1 MIVDTHCHF
10 DMMPHPEAYIRQKEQ
25 MGNIVIGMTN
35 LPSHFQMGQPH
46 LKGYRHIR
54 LALGLHP
61 LKAVEGKAQL
71 ALFRKLVGQTSYIG
85 EIGLDFSREGVA
97 TKDEQLEVLRD
108 VLSAIRGK
116 KKVVSV
122 HSRKAEKDLLEL
134 LCEYEIESVIFHWYS
149 GPVNLI
155 PAILEQ
161 GYYFSVNE
169 AMCLSKNGRAIIEKI
184 PQDRLLTETD
194 APYNEKQDVKAVL
207 SYLNLTEKEVYNNF
221 RMLLKGLGQ

>member
-35 LPSHFQMGQPH
+35 LPSHFQMGQLH

-155 PAILEQ
+155 PTILEQ

-194 APYNEKQDVKAVL
+194 APYNENQDIKAVL